1 MTQILDRF
9 GRPIEQGTLD
19 EPQTSRL
26 AFLAQQFATHPS
38 RGLTPSKLASIL
50 EDAERGSLLAQCDLF
65 EDMEE
70 KDAHIFAEMQK
81 RKLALI
87 GVGWDIT
94 PPENASA
101 AEKSNAA
108 AVKELITAIP
118 DFEDLLFD
126 LLDGI
131 GKGYSCQEIEWQ
143 RLGKNWVP
151 KTVTHRP
158 PSWFQ
163 VNQMNQNELRLR
175 DNTAFGAELQP
186 FGWIVHTHRGKS
198 GYVTRA
204 GLHRVLA
211 WPYLFKN
218 YSVRDL
224 AEFLEIYGLP
234 VRLGKYP
241 SGASDKE
248 KATLLRAV
256 VGIGHNAAGII
267 PSGMELDLL
276 EAAKG
281 THEPFQAML
290 DWAERSESKAILG
303 QTLSADAKPTG
314 LGSGVAVVH
323 EEVRHDIL
331 NSDARQAATTL
342 TRDLV
347 YALAALNLAGI
358 DPTRA
363 PRLVFDTQ
371 TPEDL
376 KLYSD
381 AVPAL
386 VDVGVKIPSKWVH
399 EKLRIPEP
407 QNDEPVLGRAPGY
420 VAPPTPTAAAKG
432 RAQGAAA
439 AAADPNA
446 PAPAIPMD
454 QVDRLDQ
461 EAGPALDAMI
471 EQIRQAVDQAASLE
485 DLRDRLLALFPDL
498 NPAEF
503 GRTMQRALIA
513 AELAGR
519 FDIMGKLR

>member
-1 MTQILDRF
+1 MVAIVDRW
-9 GRPIEQGTLD
+9 GRPIQQETLD
-19 EPQTSRL
+19 ESQTSRV
-26 AFLAQQFATHPS
+26 AHLAQQFASHPS

-50 EDAERGSLLAQCDLF
+50 EEAERGNLMSQCDLF

-81 RKLALI
+81 RKLALQT
-87 GVGWDIT
+87 VSWDIA

-101 AEKSNAA
+101 AEKNAA
-108 AVKELITAIP
+108 QAVKEMIQAIP
-118 DFEDLLFD
+118 DFEDVLFD
-126 LLDGI
+126 LLDAI

-143 RLGKNWVP
+143 RLGKSWLP
-151 KTVTHRP
+151 KEVHWRP

-163 VNQMNQNELRLR
+163 VNQTDQNELRLR
-175 DNTAFGAELQP
+175 DNTAFGAELQA
-186 FGWIVHTHRGKS
+186 FGWIVHKHRGKS
-198 GYVTRA
+198 GYLARA

-234 VRLGKYP
+234 VRIGKYP

-256 VGIGHNAAGII
+256 VSIGHNAAGII
-267 PSGMELDLL
+267 PSGMEMELL

-281 THEPFQAML
+281 THDPFQAMM

-303 QTLSADAKPTG
+303 QTLSAEAKATG
-314 LGSGVAVVH
+314 LGSGTADVH
-323 EEVRHDIL
+323 DEVRHDIL
-331 NSDARQAATTL
+331 VSDARQAAATL

-347 YALAALNLAGI
+347 YPIAALNVAGI
-358 DPTRA
+358 DPQRA

-371 TPEDL
+371 EAEDL
-376 KLYSD
+376 KLYSE

-386 VDVGVKIPSKWVH
+386 VDVGLCIPSKWAH

-407 QNDEPVLGRAPGY
+407 QNDEEVLARKPGASSF
-420 VAPPTPTAAAKG
+420 VTLKGMTAGAV
-432 RAQGAAA
+432 AAA
-439 AAADPNA
+439 AELP
-446 PAPAIPMD
+446 IPDD

-461 EAGPALDAMI
+461 EAGPVLDAMI
-471 EQIRQAVDQAASLE
+471 GQIRRVVNEATSLE
-485 DLRDRLLALFPDL
+485 DLRDQLIEIFPQMDA
-498 NPAEF
+498 AEF
-503 GRTMQRALIA
+503 GRVMQRALLA